1 METENQKDRTMAENT
16 ETKRSAFV
24 ERLPGL
30 TNSKWGGIS
39 KEDGSKIVA
48 AIFEQGSGAIKELI
62 SGLREVDSGED
73 WQERLLLHQLAVQS
87 GAPSRANDRKV
98 LIKIYASVALGDG
111 PATIR
116 SFLLQQLR
124 YVGGATLAPELA
136 PLLKDGEPLVLDAVA
151 AVMVS
156 IGKDARVILEE
167 AKKDAQGHARVAIT
181 HALGQL
187 SRR

>member
-48 AIFEQGSGAIKELI
+48 AIFKQGSGAIKELI

-87 GAPSRANDRKV
+87 GAPSRAKPEGPYQDLR
-98 LIKIYASVALGDG
+98 LGRTGRRASHDTEF
-111 PATIR
+111 P
-116 SFLLQQLR
+116 
-124 YVGGATLAPELA
+124 
-136 PLLKDGEPLVLDAVA
+136 VA
-151 AVMVS
+151 AVAVC
-156 IGKDARVILEE
+156 GR
-167 AKKDAQGHARVAIT
+167 GHSGA
-181 HALGQL
+181 
-187 SRR
+187 

>member
-1 METENQKDRTMAENT
+1 M
-16 ETKRSAFV
+16 
-24 ERLPGL
+24 
-30 TNSKWGGIS
+30 
-39 KEDGSKIVA
+39 
-48 AIFEQGSGAIKELI
+48 
-62 SGLREVDSGED
+62 
-73 WQERLLLHQLAVQS
+73 
-87 GAPSRANDRKV
+87 
-98 LIKIYASVALGDG
+98 
-111 PATIR
+111 
-116 SFLLQQLR
+116 QQLR